1 MKQEIQNT
9 IEAIEKDK
17 VILYPTDTI
26 WGIGC
31 DATCEK
37 AVQRIY
43 EIKNRVATKSMI
55 ILVSDVEMLKNY
67 VEYVPE
73 KAIEIIKNQTRPT
86 TIIYEGAKNLAKNV
100 VSSDGTIAIR
110 VVDNE
115 FCKELIRTYKKPIVS
130 TSANLSGEPSP
141 TSFKEISNAILDNVD
156 YIVNLHR
163 EKISTVASKIIK
175 ISGEEIIVI
184 RE

>member
-1 MKQEIQNT
+1 MKREIQNT
-9 IEAIEKDK
+9 IEALKKEE

-55 ILVSDVEMLKNY
+55 ILVSDIEMLQDY
-67 VEYVPE
+67 VEKVPE

-100 VSSDGTIAIR
+100 ISSDGTIAIR

-115 FCKELIRTYKKPIVS
+115 FCKELIKNYKKPIVS

-141 TSFKEISNAILDNVD
+141 SSFKEISKPILDNVD
-156 YIVNLHR
+156 YIVNLQR
-163 EKISTVASKIIK
+163 EKISSIASRIIM
-175 ISGEEIIVI
+175 ISGEEIKVI